1 MVATGSGRSS
11 RRGRASHCA
20 ARATTAPSFGP
31 AGAAGA
37 AVGSLRSACRP
48 GGRAPTSAST
58 ATSCPSASV
67 GAAGGPGPAS
77 GSRPARRR
85 VFDASPERRP
95 LARIA
100 ARTGRLPPDG
110 PKVRCVTPAT
120 TPRSADGEHARAAAP
135 SAGWCHLPAR
145 APPAAVTARGSLR
158 CTPVQNAGARTSST
172 SGAVATGA
180 RLPAAP
186 PKR

>member
-20 ARATTAPSFGP
+20 ARATTGPTFGP
-31 AGAAGA
+31 AGAAA
-37 AVGSLRSACRP
+37 ASLRSACRP
-48 GGRAPTSAST
+48 TRRAPTSAST
-58 ATSCPSASV
+58 ATSCLSASV

-77 GSRPARRR
+77 GSLLARRR

-110 PKVRCVTPAT
+110 PKARCVTPAT

-145 APPAAVTARGSLR
+145 APPAAVTARGSPR
-158 CTPVQNAGARTSST
+158 CTPAQNAGARTSST